1 MNEVYLK
8 QLRTIAKAMDDVSDP
23 DLGDD
28 ALIYAGSAT
37 WEQWQNHVPGILR
50 SMWPL
55 LDEPARLAVYITAK
69 QFTTY
74 DTTTTP
80 RGQA

>member
-1 MNEVYLK
+1 VSEVYLK
-8 QLRTIAKAMDDVSDP
+8 QLRTVAEAMDECGAA
-23 DLGDD
+23 DLSDD

-37 WEQWQNHVPGILR
+37 WDMWQNHVPGIIC

-55 LDEPARLAVYITAK
+55 LDEQSRLVAYITAK

-74 DTTTTP
+74 KARSD
-80 RGQA
+80 G